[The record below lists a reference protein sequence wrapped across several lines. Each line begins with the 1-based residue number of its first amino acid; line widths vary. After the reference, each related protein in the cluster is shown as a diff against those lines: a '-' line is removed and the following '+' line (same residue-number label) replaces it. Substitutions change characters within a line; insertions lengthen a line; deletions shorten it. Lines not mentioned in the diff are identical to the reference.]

1 MSAILCP
8 LVPLDFLNAEVYRK
22 FFSAGEKQK
31 IEVLEGRELPIFGI
45 PGESC
50 KTNLFFGFFFDGT
63 KNNYVQAEQGLNHSN
78 VARLYDCYP
87 GLSVP
92 GVLPAST
99 DWQYKR
105 SDYAHFFKTY
115 IPGVATPFK
124 EVNDSGEDFEQT
136 RGAAMGYR
144 GEARIVWALIQA
156 INNVHRYFHKAPIV
170 SSSEATKL
178 SGMLELSNAFRRAM
192 GPDAISDSRNDP
204 ARVLKRTRDEFE
216 KLLCRLH
223 GAVSPHWPDKNTG
236 RPGKINPG
244 IVQTIHVSIFGFSRG
259 ATQARAFANWLI
271 ELCRLDARLAGR
283 GDAMTLGGFK
293 LDVDFLGLFDTV
305 ASIGAGNTLGNSW
318 LGRLFDGHATWAD
331 AEGNLRI
338 PEGVRCLHLV
348 AAHEIR
354 RSFPLDSIAV
364 GQMVPANADEV
375 VFPGVHSD
383 LGCGYSPCE
392 QGRGVDPTG
401 ADMLARVPLLYMYKA
416 ARLAGVPLKLEF
428 ASDVAKRR
436 FKVEPAT
443 IAALNAY
450 LAASP
455 IKQGPLSA
463 IMRDQTKQYIQWRLA
478 RRVESVSAMEKSGSF
493 ARASVFDQNDLH
505 SANREFDYE
514 VAAFESWLAKKGKDF
529 SPKTQAAGFANEHEK
544 EWEEIAT
551 WWRKVPLPPQA
562 VSTFFDEYVH
572 DSRAWF
578 KLIRGNPDNEKEMHV
593 LLKKQV
599 AMLQEERENNARGE
613 KIFRENQKA
622 IFRFLG
628 GHKQDASAP
637 QYNPRPSAFS
647 DAQTKALDEYA
658 KDNKIPRMLT
668 EGREP
673 FELIGIAGRAGYL
686 RFRKVYGG
694 RDSVLISDAST
705 EDDKA
710 RLSA

>member
-1 MSAILCP
+1 MSALLCP
-8 LVPLDFLNAEVYRK
+8 AVSLDFVVAEDYIK
-22 FFSAGEKQK
+22 FFAKRERKRVETFQS
-31 IEVLEGRELPIFGI
+31 RELPIFGA

-63 KNNYVQAEQGLNHSN
+63 KNNYVHAEQGRNHSN

-99 DWQYKR
+99 DWKHKKP
-105 SDYAHFFKTY
+105 DYAHFFKTY
-115 IPGVATPFK
+115 IPGVASPFK

-144 GEARIVWALIQA
+144 GEARIIWALIQA
-156 INNVHRYFHKAPIV
+156 INNVHRYFYQAPLV
-170 SSSEATKL
+170 SSAEAIKL
-178 SGMLELSNAFRRAM
+178 SGMLELSTAFRHAM
-192 GPDAISDSRNDP
+192 RPDAISDARNDP

-216 KLLCRLH
+216 NVLRRLH
-223 GAVSPHWPDKNTG
+223 GAVSPHWPDKKAG
-236 RPGKINPG
+236 RPGRINPG

-271 ELCRLDARLAGR
+271 ELCKLDARLTGR
-283 GDAMTLGGFK
+283 GDAMTMGGFK
-293 LDVDFLGLFDTV
+293 LEVDFLGLFDTV
-305 ASIGAGNTLGNSW
+305 ASVGAGNTFGNSW

-338 PEGVRCLHLV
+338 PEGIRCLHLV

-364 GQMVPANADEV
+364 GETVPANAEEV

-455 IKQGPLSA
+455 TKQGPLRA
-463 IMRDQTKQYIQWRLA
+463 IMREQAKHHIQWRLA
-478 RRVESVSAMEKSGSF
+478 RRVESIGAMEESGSF

-505 SANREFDYE
+505 SANREFDSE
-514 VAAFESWLAKKGKDF
+514 VAAFESWLAKKGKNF
-529 SPKTQAAGFANEHEK
+529 VPKPQLAGFANEHEK

-551 WWRKVPLPPQA
+551 WWRNVPTLPQA
-562 VSTFFDEYVH
+562 VSAFFDEYVH

-578 KLIRGNPDNEKEMHV
+578 KLIPGNPDNEKEMHV

-599 AMLQEERENNARGE
+599 SMLQEERERKALAE
-613 KIFRENQKA
+613 KMFRENQKA
-622 IFRFLG
+622 LFRLAG
-628 GHKQDASAP
+628 RKQDSNSP
-637 QYNPRPSAFS
+637 QNPARLSAFS
-647 DAQTKALDEYA
+647 EEQIKAIDEYA
-658 KDNKIPRMLT
+658 RTNKIPRMLT

-673 FELIGIAGRAGYL
+673 FEIGGIAGRAGYL

-694 RDSVLISDAST
+694 SDSVLISDASVA
-705 EDDKA
+705 DSA
-710 RLSA
+710 RQLPA

>member
-1 MSAILCP
+1 MSALLCP
-8 LVPLDFLNAEVYRK
+8 PISQTFTEASDPLRFFQAKELRDILALETREFPILGVP
-22 FFSAGEKQK
+22 
-31 IEVLEGRELPIFGI
+31 REP
-45 PGESC
+45 C

-63 KNNYVQAEQGLNHSN
+63 KNNYVQAEKGLNHSN

-99 DWQYKR
+99 DWQYKKLE
-105 SDYAHFFKTY
+105 YAHFFKTY
-115 IPGVATPFK
+115 IPGVASPFK

-156 INNVHRYFHKAPIV
+156 INNVHRYFYQAPIV

-178 SGMLELSNAFRRAM
+178 AGLLELSIGFRRAM
-192 GPDAISDSRNDP
+192 RPDSILDSHNDA
-204 ARVLKRTRDEFE
+204 ARALKRTRDEFE
-216 KLLCRLH
+216 KLLRRLH
-223 GAVSPHWPDKNTG
+223 RVVSPHWTDKKTG

-271 ELCRLDARLAGR
+271 ELCRLDARLTGR
-283 GDAMTLGGFK
+283 GDDMTLGGFRVK
-293 LDVDFLGLFDTV
+293 VDFLGLFDTV
-305 ASIGAGNTLGNSW
+305 ASVGAGNTFGNSW
-318 LGRLFDGHATWAD
+318 LGKLFDGHGTWAD

-338 PEGVRCLHLV
+338 PEDIRCLHLV

-364 GQMVPANADEV
+364 GQTVPANAEEV

-392 QGRGVDPTG
+392 QGRGVDPSGT
-401 ADMLARVPLLYMYKA
+401 DMLARVPLLYMYKA

-428 ASDVAKRR
+428 ASDVARQR
-436 FKVEPAT
+436 FKVAPAT
-443 IAALNAY
+443 ITALNAY

-455 IKQGPLSA
+455 TKHGPLSA
-463 IMRDQTKQYIQWRLA
+463 IMREQARLHIQWRLA
-478 RRVESVSAMEKSGSF
+478 RRAGSVSALEKSSSF

-505 SANREFDYE
+505 SANREFDTE
-514 VAAFESWLAKKGKDF
+514 VAAFESWLATKGKDF
-529 SPKTQAAGFANEHEK
+529 VPKSQAPGFANEHEK

-551 WWRKVPLPPQA
+551 WWRMVSAPPQE
-562 VSTFFDEYVH
+562 VSAFFDEYVH

-578 KLIRGNPDNEKEMHV
+578 KLLPGNPDNEKEMHV

-599 AMLQEERENNARGE
+599 SMLQEERQRNALAD
-613 KIFRENQKA
+613 KMFRENQKA
-622 IFRFLG
+622 LFRLAG
-628 GHKQDASAP
+628 RKQDASSP
-637 QYNPRPSAFS
+637 QYARRPSAFS
-647 DAQTKALDEYA
+647 EAQTKAIDEYA
-658 KDNKIPRMLT
+658 RSNKIPRMLT

-673 FELIGIAGRAGYL
+673 FEIGGIAGRAGYL
-686 RFRKVYGG
+686 RFRKIYGG
-694 RDSVLISDAST
+694 RDSVLISDASA
-705 EDDKA
+705 EVDEA
-710 RLSA
+710 RLRA